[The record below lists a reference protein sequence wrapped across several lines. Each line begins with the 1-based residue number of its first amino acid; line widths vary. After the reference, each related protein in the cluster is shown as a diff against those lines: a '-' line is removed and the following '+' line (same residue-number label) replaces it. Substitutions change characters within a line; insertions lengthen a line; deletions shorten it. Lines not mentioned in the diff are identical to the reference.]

1 MTQSSGGW
9 RTRRPFAA
17 AIAALAA
24 LVLLGACA
32 TTVPAEKAPAQAAAG
47 SKPAA
52 STVVPPPPPGGNL
65 PPPPPPGS
73 GTVAEETRAIPQG
86 EAKIAALLPLSGPNG
101 PLGRSILDAVQLAVG
116 DARSGV
122 PVELIARD
130 TAGSPDGAR
139 EAARSAIEAGANLVV
154 GPLLGGEVAAVAE
167 IARPAGVPVLS
178 LTNNASSAA
187 PGAHVLGMLPQNQVE
202 RLVGFATTKGARRFA
217 LVAPD
222 DLYGQII
229 EDAFRGAVRAAG
241 GTAAMVERH
250 GADMNAISRAV
261 KKVADAV
268 DRIDAVM
275 VAGNGDNLIVSASF
289 VPYYDI
295 SAKEKLVLIATVSW
309 DDQRLRRE
317 ASLHGAHVAA
327 PINARREEF
336 LRRYREAYKREAP
349 LLASLGYDATAL
361 AVAAIRE
368 GSETGMLAILTSA
381 SGFEGYDGVFRLE
394 PDGTN
399 RRLLPV
405 LQFDRGGPKVVEDA
419 PTTFERPAN

>member
-1 MTQSSGGW
+1 MTQSSRGW

-17 AIAALAA
+17 LVAAAALA
-24 LVLLGACA
+24 LLGACA
-32 TTVPAEKAPAQAAAG
+32 STVPADTAPPQAGAGGRPAGAA
-47 SKPAA
+47 
-52 STVVPPPPPGGNL
+52 VVPPPPPGSI
-65 PPPPPPGS
+65 PPAPPPGS
-73 GTVAEETRAIPQG
+73 GTTVEETRAIAPG
-86 EAKIAALLPLSGPNG
+86 EAKLAALLPLSGPNG
-101 PLGRSILDAVQLAVG
+101 GLGQSILDAVRLALG

-139 EAARSAIEAGANLVV
+139 EAARSAIAAGANLVV
-154 GPLLGGEVAAVAE
+154 GPLLGGEVAEVAE
-167 IARPAGVPVLS
+167 VARPAGVPVLS
-178 LTNNASSAA
+178 LTNNATSAV

-222 DLYGQII
+222 DLYGQIV
-229 EDAFRGAVRAAG
+229 EDAFRASVRTAGGAV
-241 GTAAMVERH
+241 AMVQRH
-250 GADMNAISRAV
+250 GADMNAISGAV
-261 KKVADAV
+261 KKVADGV
-268 DRIDAVM
+268 ERIDAVL
-275 VAGNGDNLIVSASF
+275 VAGNGDNLIISASF

-309 DDQRLRRE
+309 DDRRLGKE
-317 ASLHGAHVAA
+317 ASLHGAHIAA
-327 PINARREEF
+327 PLNRRREEF
-336 LRRYREAYKREAP
+336 LKRFRDAYNREAP
-349 LLASLGYDATAL
+349 LLASLGYDAAAL

-368 GSETGMLAILTSA
+368 GSETGMLAILGST

-405 LQFDRGGPKVVEDA
+405 LQFERAGPRVVEDA
-419 PTTFERPAN
+419 PPSFERPAN

>member
-1 MTQSSGGW
+1 MTQSSRGW

-17 AIAALAA
+17 IVAAAALA
-24 LVLLGACA
+24 LLGACA
-32 TTVPAEKAPAQAAAG
+32 STVPADKAPPQAGAG
-47 SKPAA
+47 SRPAGPA
-52 STVVPPPPPGGNL
+52 VVPPPPPGGNL
-65 PPPPPPGS
+65 PPAPPPGS
-73 GTVAEETRAIPQG
+73 GTATEETRAIPPG

-101 PLGRSILDAVQLAVG
+101 TLGRSILDAVQLALG

-122 PVELIARD
+122 PVELVARD
-130 TAGSPDGAR
+130 TAGTPDGAR
-139 EAARSAIEAGANLVV
+139 EAARSAIAAGANLVV

-167 IARPAGVPVLS
+167 VARPAGVPVLS
-178 LTNNASSAA
+178 LTNNASSVA

-202 RLVGFATTKGARRFA
+202 RLVGFATAKGARRFA

-222 DLYGQII
+222 DLYGQIV
-229 EDAFRGAVRAAG
+229 EDGFRGAVRAAG
-241 GTAAMVERH
+241 GTVAAIERH

-261 KKVADAV
+261 KKLADGVDRFDAV
-268 DRIDAVM
+268 L
-275 VAGNGDNLIVSASF
+275 VAGNGDNLIISASF

-309 DDQRLRRE
+309 DDQRLRKE
-317 ASLHGAHVAA
+317 ASLHGAHIAA

-349 LLASLGYDATAL
+349 MLASLGYDAAAL
-361 AVAAIRE
+361 AVAAIRD
-368 GSETGMLAILTSA
+368 GSETGMLAILTNA

-405 LQFDRGGPKVVEDA
+405 LQFDRAGPKVVEDA
-419 PTTFERPAN
+419 PQGFERPAN